1 MERNKTKFWGL
12 ISQKAI
18 MLGRSLYINMAPKWK
33 IVAGTATAILAG
45 IVIPSGST
53 LNLNN
58 GVINVGGDVVIEGS
72 LIATTGTVALSGN
85 WENITGLYASGTGS
99 VTFTASSGTQTIT
112 SGGVTI
118 ARDFYNLG
126 HNGAGTVQL
135 ISDDIRILG
144 DFENAAGTFDSNTQT
159 IAILGDWSHG
169 SSATFVHGSQT
180 VVFEGGNQ
188 TIRGSTSAFYNF
200 TKQSPGN
207 TLTFDINGEQV
218 FEGKLTLRGAMG
230 NIMNLVSNSPT
241 TMAKI
246 TLKPGEVSDSNSGL
260 QDIEWLVVED
270 SDARGGASGISG
282 LTLVGRNSSSNLAN
296 TENWVFGSA
305 IVTWQGD
312 IDNDWNRAANWDLG
326 IVPSNIDTAR
336 IPDVTAMYVQPRFS
350 SDVTVANMTLLDD
363 ATVDMNARDLV
374 VSGQLEL
381 DAGAMLEVKDGDLS
395 VLSLDNEGTVQLYG
409 QTTQNI
415 AITAIDEDSGTF
427 EFIGDS
433 DVSEI
438 FILKDFGAIDY
449 FNLVINDNDGGA
461 ADTFRTSA
469 DLVVRGTLTVTA
481 STLDLATNNNILTA
495 GLAGVGGVTVN
506 GGIFTSDAGAIT
518 TDGDLA
524 VSSGSFTSANNAM
537 SVEGDISVSATGSV
551 NISTTTLDAN
561 GSISI
566 AGTSSFTAPDGD
578 NIFTLYGDFTHSDT
592 ATFTHSSCTIILDG
606 GDQSVLG
613 DANTTFFDFNKSV
626 TVPSTLIFTTDSI
639 QTIAAGGNLTL
650 QGSDTTNLLY
660 IRSDIL
666 GTQSFI
672 ELTVG
677 ATQRLNF
684 LEVRDS
690 NASGTAA
697 GGSGAGNV
705 LPLVARN
712 SDDPNNNNTNWLL
725 SGAIIIW
732 EGDVSTDWDTL
743 GNWDLGL
750 VPEDRDTAIIPDVA
764 TVDPTLASIAG
775 AGVEVA
781 NIEIR
786 SGGQLTLSTNASEK
800 NLTITDTLTNDGTII
815 LNGSETLTINSVE
828 TNTSLAAGTFIYV
841 GNNTGNTFTVEDFG
855 ASGHYNLTINDT
867 NPTPS
872 IFNTDAVFTVN
883 NQLVVSGGTF
893 NPGAD
898 LNISDDVTVSAGTF
912 DVSGGFTT
920 AAVGTV
926 SLSGGALTAT
936 TGNLNVDGN
945 LEISGGAFTAP
956 GAGQAFTLGR
966 NFTQTAGSFTHS
978 SGEITFDSAE
988 AATINTNN
996 STFYDFTSTV
1006 FGKVIT
1012 IVAGDTVEVDNTV
1025 NLQGTTGNLLTIQ
1038 SDTPNT
1044 RANIIVNSASQS
1056 VQFLNVIDSDIGGP
1070 GNIGNDL
1077 VCFNCNDGNNN
1088 DDLEASPHW
1097 LFRALSITIPE
1108 DLKITDRGPTIIGLS
1123 DAGETVTFR
1132 SLVGDID
1139 TGVGSVVVDA
1149 NGNFR
1154 FEIPDA
1160 SLIDEEEN
1168 YITPYLGLL
1177 EGGRINIYV
1186 SASPTP
1192 AQQPTITS
1200 HSDGDEVRGGTPI
1213 ISGQGLAGAA
1223 VNILAH
1229 DQNGNM
1235 FLQSVGSTTVG
1246 PDLGSGF
1253 GNYSVQL
1260 STALLKGINYLS
1272 VTVDGVASDIVWLV
1286 LRDAFGVVFDSVEDT
1301 PINNAVITL
1310 YRAADNQP
1318 ATVADGD
1325 LDVGDTNPFTTTE
1338 DGLYS
1343 FLTANGDYYIDIQ
1356 SAAYN
1361 YPSLQTTFPAGR
1373 SIITGSL
1380 GEQFTTGLNN
1390 GAVLEMDQ
1398 PMDFNFITIRIE
1410 KTANKKEARIGDVV
1424 TYEIK
1429 IENLG
1434 ENLVEELYIQD
1445 RIPPGFKYI
1454 DDRVIL
1460 DGVPIENPTGKRDL
1474 LFSVGDFIAG
1484 QTKYLKYQL
1493 VVGSGVT
1500 LGNYE
1505 NSAYARYA
1513 DVDRYVSNIST
1524 ESVKIVLDPIFDLGT
1539 IIGKVF
1545 FDQNENGIQDAPEYV
1560 HMDRDVITENPIPN
1574 VKIVMEDGTVITTD
1588 KNGRFSVPAVLPGRH
1603 LLRLD
1608 ERTLPQGSYLT
1619 TDKAV
1624 IVDITQ
1630 GMIQKVNFGVNLD
1643 YDRFKTEDA
1652 QFFASRVKVSQEKGK
1667 PDPQLNVSLFGNEIV
1682 TYDGAFVEKAE
1693 FKIFTDYTPFIEIWR
1708 LEIFDSDTKRKL
1720 QVFTGNRYNIHDP
1733 IFWDGR
1739 DMKGEHV
1746 LFKDRNLEYM
1756 LYVENAKGNYD
1767 ETESQK
1773 LVFRELDD
1781 KEAYDKYIAEKVSS
1795 ASEYRN
1801 WINKERAVNRLKV
1814 RGIYVDGETVFVD
1827 RISAKLK
1834 SIRVM
1839 KGGEVVVDI
1848 PVIERYGLTAR
1859 EILEGA
1865 DTTKKED
1872 KLKII
1877 LPKGDYEVLVQED
1890 LGEKKKDVKDTGI
1903 VKGMLS
1909 ASGGAYD
1916 GLTARTGTSGDGSLS
1931 GEIVESP
1938 VKTYSQSIRVGED
1951 YMFFVGLGDAKAGY
1965 NFTSGNIE
1973 PIADDDKFNGGF
1985 WKEGKLSYFLKG
1997 KVLGKYLITSSY
2009 DSEREKKALFAGLDK
2024 DEYYPV
2030 YGDDSTIDRTATDTQ
2045 GNLYML
2051 IEWDKSSAKWGN
2063 YAVNFADTD
2072 FAKFSR
2078 SLYGGN
2084 VSFESMATNKYG
2096 EAKSNAVVF
2105 HSKTKEKTAHV
2116 EYLATGGSLYYLKHR
2131 DIVAESD
2138 KVLIE
2143 VRDKVTGLVIK
2154 SEEMKEGAD
2163 YEMDYERG
2171 RMLFWKPIQ
2180 MIVRSYSIISDDL
2193 FNGNLVYVVADY
2205 TYEVIDELNEAN
2217 YGTRV
2222 RQAIGENVLV
2232 GGTYVKESQNTTDYT
2247 LKGADVKAHLGADA
2261 NVSDEYAET
2270 TSSPGDNYVSTDGG
2284 ITFTQIAISDGAKG
2298 RAYGIKGDAKLFNR
2312 LGLTA
2317 KYQFVE
2323 NDFSTS
2329 ATTAQQGKEIFGFES
2344 VYDLSEQSRI
2354 SFRHD
2359 IQTLIED
2366 GNIQTQLQVGA
2377 TKTSTTLV
2385 QFIHQLRKLKL
2396 TGEYRRKVVTS
2407 RISQFESDS
2416 NTEENVLATRVDYE
2430 FNDRLKVSLQQDISI
2445 DGEDNDQ
2452 TTVGIVAKPTD
2463 KITLGAEKTFGE
2475 KGIATNLDMQI
2486 ETDGRVKFVGN
2497 YSVARDRSGN
2507 ITNDLDTV
2515 SSVGEEEGKN
2525 LLKISTDDTSASA
2538 VGSLGAIID
2547 ITDKLQLATTLGATD
2562 ILGENMATTLAL
2574 GGKSKLNETTSID
2587 STISVANSK
2596 KETATTVSVGGISQL
2611 DPETMVESKLSLT
2624 GSNEGA
2630 SSAVTFG
2637 GKSRVDE
2644 KTTTETQVSVTE
2656 ATDGGRTTAYTFGT
2670 KKKLSNDFELAST
2683 KTFGETAE
2691 ESFTQSGYSLIRE
2704 KDGKTLTGSLSR
2716 KYSET
2721 EVGDVSRTNIF
2732 GLTGDID
2739 DRWAVDGSYQA
2750 GDVQNHDGT
2759 RTKRDVFA
2767 LGVGYAKKDEETGD
2781 TLTSS
2786 TKIEL
2791 RRDQGANG
2799 GDDKRQYLAYNATE
2813 GYVTPD
2819 LKIMTKIEVSATEN
2833 ISNGTTEAE
2842 HREVMI
2848 GFGYRPVLHDRLNLL
2863 GRYTYL
2869 ESQGPAEQ
2877 EDTAMVEEERAHVL
2891 SGEAV
2896 FDINEHWQF
2905 AEKLAI
2911 RIAEEKVAGF
2921 NFTKTRTWLM
2931 IHRLNYKIDRDWS
2944 IGGEFRTLSVVEA
2957 KDIKR
2962 GLLIEASRNL
2972 GDFSQL
2978 GLGYNFTTFSD
2989 DLTDLD
2995 YSSQG
3000 PFVRMTGKLYDR
3012 TPEERERARQRWLDE
3027 KIRGW
3032 AWVMVNEELL
3042 KKDSPV
3048 LQELNEHFIMAQ
3060 EVYDKGEIEES
3071 RKIYKDIVIA
3081 GQMMFEEASAYI
3093 RGAISKEEKLKE
3105 MKVLADQYFKNG
3117 QYEKAKK
3124 ILEKILEET
3133 NEPMLE

>member
-1 MERNKTKFWGL
+1 MGINKTTIWEL
-12 ISQKAI
+12 IRQKALK
-18 MLGRSLYINMAPKWK
+18 LGNTLYGNMAPKWK
-33 IVAGTATAILAG
+33 LVAGTAILAG

-72 LIATTGTVALSGN
+72 LVATTGTVTLSGN
-85 WENITGLYASGTGS
+85 WENVTGLYASGTGS

-112 SGGVTI
+112 SGGVTV

-126 HNGAGTVQL
+126 HNGSGTVQL

-144 DFENAAGTFDSNTQT
+144 DFENAAGTFDANTQT

-200 TKQSPGN
+200 SKQSPGS

-230 NIMNLVSNSPT
+230 NIMNLVSNSPA
-241 TMAKI
+241 TMAQI
-246 TLKPGEVSDSNSGL
+246 TLRPGQVTDSNSGL

-282 LTLVGRNSSSNLAN
+282 LTLVGRNSSSNLSN

-336 IPDVTAMYVQPRFS
+336 IPDVSAVNVQPRFS
-350 SDVTVANMTLLDD
+350 SNVTIANLTLLDN
-363 ATVDMNARDLV
+363 ATVDMNTRDLV

-381 DAGAMLEVKDGDLS
+381 DAGAVLEVKDGDLS

-415 AITAIDEDSGTF
+415 AITAIDPDSGIF

-433 DVSEI
+433 DVSEA
-438 FILKDFGAIDY
+438 FILKDFGPVDY

-461 ADTFRTSA
+461 ADTFRTSS

-481 STLDLATNNNILTA
+481 STLDLATNNNVLTA

-506 GGIFTSDAGAIT
+506 GGIFTANTGGIT
-518 TDGDLA
+518 ADGDLT
-524 VSSGSFTSANNAM
+524 VSSGSFTSANNSM
-537 SVEGDISVSATGSV
+537 SVEGDIAVSATGSV
-551 NISTTTLDAN
+551 NVATTTLDVN
-561 GSISI
+561 GGLSI

-592 ATFTHSSCTIILDG
+592 AVFTHSSGTITLDG
-606 GDQSVLG
+606 GDQSILG
-613 DANTTFFDFNKSV
+613 NANTTFFDLNKSV
-626 TVPSTLIFTTDSI
+626 AVPSTLVFTASSI
-639 QTIAAGGNLTL
+639 QMIAAGGNLTL
-650 QGSDTTNLLY
+650 QGTDASNLLY
-660 IRSDIL
+660 IQSDIL
-666 GTQSFI
+666 GTESFI
-672 ELTVG
+672 ELRVG

-697 GGSGAGNV
+697 GGSGAVNV
-705 LPLVARN
+705 VTLVARN
-712 SDDPNNNNTNWLL
+712 SDEPNDNNTNWLFG
-725 SGAIIIW
+725 GAIITW
-732 EGDVSTDWDTL
+732 EGDISTDWDTL

-750 VPEDRDTAIIPDVA
+750 VPETRDTAIIPDVA

-800 NLTITDTLTNDGTII
+800 DLTVTDTLTNDGTII
-815 LNGSETLTINSVE
+815 LNGSETLTVNSVE
-828 TNTSLAAGTFIYV
+828 TDPALAAGTFIYV
-841 GNNTGNTFTVEDFG
+841 GNNTGNTFTVEDLAG
-855 ASGHYNLTINDT
+855 SGYYNLTINDT

-872 IFNTDAVFTVN
+872 TFNTDAVFTVN
-883 NQLVVSGGTF
+883 NQLAVSGGTF
-893 NPGAD
+893 NPGAN
-898 LNISDDVTVSAGTF
+898 LNISDDVA
-912 DVSGGFTT
+912 VSGGMFAVSGDFTV

-936 TGNLNVDGN
+936 AGNLDINGN

-956 GAGQAFTLGR
+956 GSGQTFTLGR

-978 SGEITFDSAE
+978 SGEITFDSSE
-988 AATINTNN
+988 AITINTNN
-996 STFYDFTSTV
+996 STFYDFTSVV

-1012 IVAGDTVEVDNTV
+1012 IVAGDTIEIDNEVD
-1025 NLQGTTGNLLTIQ
+1025 LQGTTGLLTTIQ

-1044 RANIIVNSASQS
+1044 RANIIVNQPLQS

-1070 GNIGNDL
+1070 GNIGNNL

-1088 DDLEASPHW
+1088 DDLEAAPHW
-1097 LFRALSITIPE
+1097 LFRVLSITIPV
-1108 DLKITDRGPTIIGLS
+1108 DSKTTDRTPTVIGVS

-1132 SLVGDID
+1132 SLVGAVDAV
-1139 TGVGSVVVDA
+1139 VGSVVVDA

-1160 SLIDEEEN
+1160 SLIDTGVN
-1168 YITPYLGLL
+1168 YVTPYLGVL
-1177 EGGRINIYV
+1177 EGGRINLNV
-1186 SASPTP
+1186 AATPNP

-1200 HSDGDEVRGGTPI
+1200 HSDGEKISGGLPI
-1213 ISGQGLAGAA
+1213 ISGQGVAGAA
-1223 VNILAH
+1223 VDILAH

-1235 FLQSVGSTTVG
+1235 LLQTVGSTTVG
-1246 PDLGSGF
+1246 ADLGSGF

-1272 VTVDGVASDIVWLV
+1272 VTVDGVASDITWLV
-1286 LRDAFGVVFDSVEDT
+1286 LSDVYGVVFDSVEDT
-1301 PINNAVITL
+1301 PVNNAIITL

-1325 LDVGDTNPFTTTE
+1325 LYGTDANPYTTTE
-1338 DGLYS
+1338 DGTYS
-1343 FLTANGDYYIDIQ
+1343 FLTANADYYINIQ

-1361 YPSLQTTFPAGR
+1361 YPSLQSTFPPGR

-1380 GEQFTTGLNN
+1380 GEQFTTGLNS
-1390 GAVLEMDQ
+1390 GAVLGMDQ

-1410 KTANKKEARIGDVV
+1410 KNANKKEARIGDVI

-1429 IENLG
+1429 IENMG
-1434 ENLVEELYIQD
+1434 ENLVEDLYIQD

-1505 NSAYARYA
+1505 NSAYARYI

-1524 ESVKIVLDPIFDLGT
+1524 ESVKIILDPIFDLGT

-1545 FDQNENGIQDAPEYV
+1545 FDQNENGVQDAPEYV

-1643 YDRFKTEDA
+1643 HDRFKTEDA
-1652 QFFASRVKVSQEKGK
+1652 KFFTNRVKVSQEKGK
-1667 PDPQLNVSLFGNEIV
+1667 PDPLLNVSLFGNEIV

-1693 FKIFTDYTPFIEIWR
+1693 FKIFTDYTPFIELWR
-1708 LEIFDSDTKRKL
+1708 IEVFDADTKRKL

-1739 DMKGEHV
+1739 DMKGDHV

-1767 ETESQK
+1767 ETEPQK
-1773 LVFRELDD
+1773 LAFRELAD
-1781 KEAYDKYIAEKVSS
+1781 KEAYDKYVAEKVSS
-1795 ASEYRN
+1795 VSDYRN
-1801 WINKERAVNRLKV
+1801 WINKEREENRLKV
-1814 RGIYVDGETVFVD
+1814 RGIYVDGETVFID

-1834 SIRVM
+1834 SIRIM
-1839 KGGEVVVDI
+1839 KDGEVLVDVPVVEI
-1848 PVIERYGLTAR
+1848 YGLTAR
-1859 EILEGA
+1859 DILEGA
-1865 DTTKKED
+1865 DTSQKDD

-1890 LGEKKKDVKDTGI
+1890 LGEKKKGVNDTGI

-1909 ASGGAYD
+1909 ASSGAYD
-1916 GLTARTGTSGDGSLS
+1916 GLASRAGTSADDGSLV
-1931 GEIVESP
+1931 GEIVGSP
-1938 VKTYSQSIRVGED
+1938 VKTYSQPIRVGED

-1965 NFTSGNIE
+1965 NFTGGNIE
-1973 PIADDDKFNGGF
+1973 PIAQDDKFNGGF
-1985 WKEGKLSYFLKG
+1985 WKEGKMAYYLKG

-2030 YGDDSTIDRTATDTQ
+2030 YGDDSMIDRTATDTQ

-2063 YAVNFADTD
+2063 YAVNFDDTE

-2105 HSKTKEKTAHV
+2105 HSKIKEKTAHV

-2171 RMLFWKPIQ
+2171 RMLFWKPIP
-2180 MIVRSYSIISDDL
+2180 MLVKSYSIISDDL

-2205 TYEVIDELNEAN
+2205 TYEIVEELNEATF
-2217 YGTRV
+2217 GTRV
-2222 RQAIGENVLV
+2222 QQALGENVLV
-2232 GGTYVKESQNTTDYT
+2232 GSTYVKESQNLTDYT
-2247 LKGADVKAHLGADA
+2247 LKGADVKVHLGADA
-2261 NVSDEYAET
+2261 NASAEYAET
-2270 TSSPGDNYVSTDGG
+2270 TASPGDNYVSTDGG
-2284 ITFTQIAISDGAKG
+2284 ITFTQIALGDAAKG

-2312 LGLTA
+2312 LGVTT

-2323 NDFSTS
+2323 NDFSTN
-2329 ATTAQQGKEIFGFES
+2329 ATTAQQGKEIIGIES
-2344 VYDLSEQSRI
+2344 IYDFNEESRAL
-2354 SFRHD
+2354 FRHD
-2359 IQTLIED
+2359 IQSLIED
-2366 GNIQTQLQVGA
+2366 GNVQTQLQLGA
-2377 TKTSTTLV
+2377 TKTATTLV
-2385 QFIHQLRKLKL
+2385 QYIHQLRKLKI

-2407 RISQFESDS
+2407 RISQFESES
-2416 NTEENVLATRVDYE
+2416 NTEENVLAARADYE
-2430 FNDRLKVSLQQDISI
+2430 FSDRLKLSLQQDISI

-2452 TTVGIVAKPTD
+2452 TTVGVVVKPTD

-2475 KGIATNLDMQI
+2475 KGIGTNLDMQI
-2486 ETDGRVKFVGN
+2486 DTDGRVKFVGN
-2497 YSVARDRSGN
+2497 YSVSRDRNGN
-2507 ITNDLDTV
+2507 ITNDIDTT
-2515 SSVGEEEGKN
+2515 STVGEEDGKN
-2525 LLKISTDDTSASA
+2525 LLKIAADDSSSNA

-2547 ITDKLQLATTLGATD
+2547 INDKLQVETTLGATD
-2562 ILGENMATTLAL
+2562 ILGENMATTLAF
-2574 GGKSKLNETTSID
+2574 GGKSKINETTSLD
-2587 STISVANSK
+2587 SSVSVANSK
-2596 KETATTVSVGGISQL
+2596 KETATTVSVGGTSQL
-2611 DPETMVESKLSLT
+2611 DPDTSVESKLSLT
-2624 GSNEGA
+2624 GSDEGA
-2630 SSAVTFG
+2630 SSALIFG

-2644 KTTTETQVSVTE
+2644 KTTTETQVSVDE
-2656 ATDGGRTTAYTFGT
+2656 ATDGGRTATYTFGT
-2670 KKKLSNDFELAST
+2670 KKKLSDEFELAST

-2704 KDGKTLTGSLSR
+2704 KDGKALTGSLSR

-2721 EVGDVSRTNIF
+2721 DVGDVSRTNIF

-2739 DRWAVDGSYQA
+2739 DRWAVEGSYQK
-2750 GDVQNHDGT
+2750 GDVLNHDGT
-2759 RTKRDVFA
+2759 STKRDVFT

-2786 TKIEL
+2786 TKLEL
-2791 RRDQGANG
+2791 RRDQGENG
-2799 GDDKRQYLAYNATE
+2799 GEDKRQYLAYNATE
-2813 GYVTPD
+2813 GYVTPA
-2819 LKIMTKIEVSATEN
+2819 LKLMTKIEVSATEN
-2833 ISNGTTEAE
+2833 LSTDTKEAQ

-2848 GFGYRPVLHDRLNLL
+2848 GFGYRPVLNDRLNLL

-2877 EDTAMVEEERAHVL
+2877 EDTALVEQERAHVL

-2896 FDINEHWQF
+2896 YDISEHWQF

-2911 RIAEEKVAGF
+2911 RVAEEKVAGF
-2921 NFTKTRTWLM
+2921 DFTKTRTWLM

-2962 GLLIEASRNL
+2962 GVLIEASRNL

-3032 AWVMVNEELL
+3032 AWVMVNEELS
-3042 KKDSPV
+3042 KENSPV

-3060 EVYDKGEIEES
+3060 EVYDRGEVEEA

-3081 GQMMFEEASAYI
+3081 GQMMFEEASEYI

-3133 NEPMLE
+3133 NKPMLE

>member
-1 MERNKTKFWGL
+1 MEKNKTTIWKL
-12 ISQKAI
+12 ISQKATI
-18 MLGRSLYINMAPKWK
+18 RVRALYSNMAPKWK
-33 IVAGTATAILAG
+33 LVAGTAILAG
-45 IVIPSGST
+45 IVIPSGSSF
-53 LNLNN
+53 NLNS
-58 GVINVGGDVVIEGS
+58 GVINVGGDVVIQGE
-72 LIATTGTVALSGN
+72 LVATTGTVTLSGN
-85 WENITGLYASGTGS
+85 WDNSVGVYSSGTGS

-135 ISDDIRILG
+135 VSDDIRILG

-169 SSATFVHGSQT
+169 SSATFVHGNQT

-188 TIRGSTSAFYNF
+188 TIRGSTSTFYNF

-207 TLTFDINGEQV
+207 TLTFDVSGEQV
-218 FEGKLTLRGAMG
+218 FEGRLTLRGAMG
-230 NIMNLVSNSPT
+230 NVMNLASTSPAS
-241 TMAKI
+241 MAMI
-246 TLKPGEVSDSNSGL
+246 TLRPGQITDSNSGL

-270 SDARGGASGISG
+270 SDARGGPSGISG
-282 LTLVGRNSSSNLAN
+282 LTLVGRNSSSGLNN
-296 TENWVFGSA
+296 TENWVFGAA

-326 IVPSNIDTAR
+326 IVPTSIDTAR
-336 IPDVTAMYVQPRFS
+336 IPDVTAAYVQPRFS

-363 ATVDMNARDLV
+363 ATVDMNLRNLV

-395 VLSLDNEGTVQLYG
+395 VLTLDNEGTVQLYG
-409 QTTQNI
+409 QTTQTI
-415 AITAIDEDSGTF
+415 AITAVDPDSGTF

-433 DVSEI
+433 DVSET
-438 FILKDFGAIDY
+438 FILKDFGVIDY

-461 ADTFRTSA
+461 ADTFRTNA

-481 STLDLATNNNILTA
+481 SGIDLATNGNALVA
-495 GLAGVGGVTVN
+495 GLAGVGGITID
-506 GGIFTSDAGAIT
+506 GGAFSSDTGSIT

-537 SVEGDISVSATGSV
+537 SVEGDIDVNTTGSV
-551 NISTTTLDAN
+551 NVATATLDAN
-561 GSISI
+561 GSLSISNT
-566 AGTSSFTAPDGD
+566 ASFTAPDGD

-592 ATFTHSSCTIILDG
+592 ATFTHSSGTITLDG
-606 GDQSVLG
+606 GDQSILG
-613 DANTTFFDFNKSV
+613 DANTLFFDFNKSV
-626 TVPSTLIFTTDSI
+626 TTPSTLIFTTDSI

-650 QGSDTTNLLY
+650 QGSDATNLLY
-660 IRSDIL
+660 IQSDIL
-666 GTQSFI
+666 GTQSYI

-677 ATQRLNF
+677 ATQTLRY

-712 SDDPNNNNTNWLL
+712 SDEPNGNNTNWLL
-725 SGAIIIW
+725 SGAIITW
-732 EGDVSTDWDTL
+732 EGDISTDWDTL

-750 VPEDRDTAIIPDVA
+750 VPETRDTAIIPNVA
-764 TVDPTLASIAG
+764 TVYPTLASIVG
-775 AGVEVA
+775 TGVDVA

-786 SGGQLTLSTNASEK
+786 NGGQLTLSTNASEK
-800 NLTITDTLTNDGTII
+800 NLTVTDTLTNDGTII

-828 TNTSLAAGTFIYV
+828 TDPSLAAGTFIYV

-855 ASGHYNLTINDT
+855 ASGHYNLIINDT

-872 IFNTDAVFTVN
+872 TFTSDAAFTVN
-883 NQLVVSGGTF
+883 NQLTVSGGTF

-898 LNISDDVTVSAGTF
+898 LNISDDVNVTGGAFAVSGDFTVS
-912 DVSGGFTT
+912 
-920 AAVGTV
+920 AVGTV
-926 SLSGGALTAT
+926 SLGGGAITAT
-936 TGNLNVDGN
+936 AGNLNIDGD
-945 LEISGGAFTAP
+945 LEISGGAFTSP

-988 AATINTNN
+988 AITINTNN
-996 STFYDFTSTV
+996 STFYDLTSQV

-1012 IVAGDTVEVDNTV
+1012 IVAGDTIEVDNTIT
-1025 NLQGTTGNLLTIQ
+1025 LQGTTGNLLTIQ
-1038 SDTPNT
+1038 SDNPNT
-1044 RANIIVNSASQS
+1044 RANIIVNQPNQS

-1070 GNIGNDL
+1070 GNLGNDL
-1077 VCFNCNDGNNN
+1077 VCFNCTDGNNN

-1097 LFRALSITIPE
+1097 LFRTLSITLPE
-1108 DLKITDRGPTIIGLS
+1108 DLKTTDRGPTIIGIS

-1132 SLVGDID
+1132 SLVGEVD
-1139 TGVGSVVVDA
+1139 TVVGSVLVDA

-1160 SLIDEEEN
+1160 SLIDEEDN

-1186 SASPTP
+1186 EASPTP
-1192 AQQPTITS
+1192 EKQPTITS
-1200 HSDGDEVRGGTPI
+1200 HSDGDYVSGGMPT
-1213 ISGQGLAGAA
+1213 ISGQGLAGAT
-1223 VNILAH
+1223 VDILARDENH
-1229 DQNGNM
+1229 NLL
-1235 FLQSVGSTTVG
+1235 LQSVGSTTVG
-1246 PDLGSGF
+1246 ADLGSGF

-1260 STALLKGINYLS
+1260 STALPKGINYLS
-1272 VTVDGVASDIVWLV
+1272 VTVDGVASDITWLV
-1286 LRDAFGVVFDSVEDT
+1286 LRDTFGVVFDSVEDT
-1301 PINNAVITL
+1301 PIKNAVITL
-1310 YRAADNQP
+1310 YRAADNLP

-1325 LDVGDTNPFTTTE
+1325 LYATDSNPFTTTE
-1338 DGLYS
+1338 DGTYS
-1343 FLTANGDYYIDIQ
+1343 FLTANGDYYIGIQ
-1356 SAAYN
+1356 NAAYN

-1373 SIITGSL
+1373 SVITGSR
-1380 GEQFTTGLNN
+1380 GEQFTTGLNS
-1390 GAVLEMDQ
+1390 GAVVEMDQ

-1410 KTANKKEARIGDVV
+1410 KNANKNEAHIGDVV

-1434 ENLVEELYIQD
+1434 DNLVEDLYIQD
-1445 RIPPGFKYI
+1445 KIPPGFKYI

-1460 DGVPIENPTGKRDL
+1460 DGVPIENPTGARNL
-1474 LFSVGDFIAG
+1474 LFSVGDLIAG

-1493 VVGSGVT
+1493 VIGSGVT
-1500 LGNYE
+1500 YGNYE
-1505 NSAYARYA
+1505 NSAYARYI
-1513 DVDRYVSNIST
+1513 DEDRYVSNIAT
-1524 ESVKIVLDPIFDLGT
+1524 ASVKIVVDPIFDLGT
-1539 IIGKVF
+1539 VIGKVF

-1574 VKIVMEDGTVITTD
+1574 VKIVMEDGKVITTD
-1588 KNGRFSVPAVLPGRH
+1588 KNGRFSVPAVMPGRH

-1608 ERTLPQGSYLT
+1608 ERTLPEGSYLT

-1624 IVDITQ
+1624 IIDVTQ

-1652 QFFASRVKVSQEKGK
+1652 KFFANRVKVSQEKGK
-1667 PDPQLNVSLFGNEIV
+1667 PEPQLNVSLFGSEIV
-1682 TYDGAFVEKAE
+1682 TYEGAFVENAE
-1693 FKIFTDYTPFIEIWR
+1693 FRIFTDYSPFIELWR
-1708 LEIFDSDTKRKL
+1708 LEIIDADTKRKL
-1720 QVFTGNRYNIHDP
+1720 QVFSGNRFNIHDP

-1739 DMKGEHV
+1739 DMKGDHV
-1746 LFKDRNLEYM
+1746 LFQDRNIEYM

-1773 LVFRELDD
+1773 IVFRQLQDE
-1781 KEAYDKYIAEKVSS
+1781 EAYEKYKEENTSHV
-1795 ASEYRN
+1795 SEYRN

-1814 RGIYVDGETVFVD
+1814 KGIYVDGETVFVD

-1834 SIRVM
+1834 SVRVM
-1839 KGGEVVVDI
+1839 KGGEVVVDV
-1848 PVIERYGLTAR
+1848 PVLERYGLTAR

-1865 DTTKKED
+1865 DTGKTED

-1877 LPKGDYEVLVQED
+1877 LPKGDYDILVQED
-1890 LGEKKKDVKDTGI
+1890 LGDKKVDTKDTGLI
-1903 VKGMLS
+1903 SGMMS
-1909 ASGGAYD
+1909 VSGGTFD
-1916 GLTARTGTSGDGSLS
+1916 GLSSGTGAIRQDGPVP
-1931 GEIVESP
+1931 GKVIESP

-1965 NFTSGNIE
+1965 NFTSGDIE
-1973 PIADDDKFNGGF
+1973 PIANDDKFNGGF
-1985 WKEGKLSYFLKG
+1985 WKEGKMAYFLKG

-2009 DSEREKKALFAGLDK
+2009 DSQREQKALFESLDK

-2030 YGDDSTIDRTATDTQ
+2030 YGDDSTIDRSATDTQ
-2045 GNLYML
+2045 GNLYLLM
-2051 IEWDKSSAKWGN
+2051 EWDKSSAKWGN
-2063 YAVNFADTD
+2063 YAVNFDDTE

-2084 VSFESMATNKYG
+2084 VTFESMAVNKFG
-2096 EAKSNAVVF
+2096 ESKTNAVVF
-2105 HSKTKEKTAHV
+2105 HSKTKEQTAHV

-2131 DIVAESD
+2131 DIVADSD
-2138 KVLIE
+2138 KVIIE

-2163 YEMDYERG
+2163 YEMDYARG
-2171 RMLFWKPIQ
+2171 RILFWKPVP

-2193 FNGNLVYVVADY
+2193 MSGNLVYVTADY
-2205 TYEVIDELNEAN
+2205 TYDVTEEMNEAN

-2222 RQAIGENVLV
+2222 RQAIGENVLL
-2232 GGTYVKESQNTTDYT
+2232 GGTYVNESQNITDYT
-2247 LKGADVKAHLGADA
+2247 LKGADVRVHLGSDA
-2261 NVSDEYAET
+2261 NVSAEYAET
-2270 TSSPGDNYVSTDGG
+2270 ESSPGDNYVSTDGG
-2284 ITFTQIAISDGAKG
+2284 ITFTEIAIDDTAKG
-2298 RAYGIKGDAKLFNR
+2298 RAYGIRGDARLFNR
-2312 LGLTA
+2312 LGLKA

-2323 NDFSTS
+2323 NDFSTT
-2329 ATTAQQGKEIFGFES
+2329 ATTAQQGKEIIEFES
-2344 VYDLSEQSRI
+2344 IYDLGDQSRI

-2377 TKTSTTLV
+2377 TKTATTLV
-2385 QFIHQLRKLKL
+2385 QFMHQIQKLKL
-2396 TGEYRRKVVTS
+2396 TSEYRRKVVTS
-2407 RISQFESDS
+2407 RISQFESES
-2416 NTEENVLATRVDYE
+2416 NTEENVLATRADYE
-2430 FNDRLKVSLQQDISI
+2430 FSDRLKVSLQQDISI

-2452 TTVGIVAKPTD
+2452 TTMGVVVKPTD

-2475 KGIATNLDMQI
+2475 KGVATNLDMQI

-2497 YSVARDRSGN
+2497 YSVARDREGK
-2507 ITNDLDTV
+2507 ITNDFDTA
-2515 SSVGEEEGKN
+2515 SSVGEEDGKN
-2525 LLKISTDDTSASA
+2525 QLKISTDDTAATA

-2547 ITDKLQLATTLGATD
+2547 ISDKLQVETTVGATD

-2574 GGKSKLNETTSID
+2574 GGRSKINETTSLD
-2587 STISVANSK
+2587 STVSIANSK

-2611 DPETMVESKLSLT
+2611 DADTMVESKLALT
-2624 GSNEGA
+2624 GADGGT
-2630 SSAVTFG
+2630 SSALTFG
-2637 GKSRVDE
+2637 GRSRVDE
-2644 KTTTETQVSVTE
+2644 KTTTESQVSVTE
-2656 ATDGGRTTAYTFGT
+2656 ATDGGRATAYTFGT
-2670 KKKLSNDFELAST
+2670 KKKLSDEFELAST
-2683 KTFGETAE
+2683 KTFGETAS

-2704 KDGKTLTGSLSR
+2704 KDGKSLKGSLSR
-2716 KYSET
+2716 KYAET

-2739 DRWAVDGSYQA
+2739 DRWAIDGAYER

-2759 RTKRDVFA
+2759 LTKRGVFT

-2786 TKIEL
+2786 TKIEF
-2791 RRDQGANG
+2791 RDDQGANG

-2813 GYVTPD
+2813 GYVTPA
-2819 LKIMTKIEVSATEN
+2819 LKVMTKIEVSATEN
-2833 ISNGTTEAE
+2833 TSADTTEAQ

-2848 GFGYRPVLHDRLNLL
+2848 GFGYRPVLNDRLNLL

-2877 EDTAMVEEERAHVL
+2877 EDTALIEQERAHVL

-2896 FDINEHWQF
+2896 FDINEKWQF
-2905 AEKLAI
+2905 AEKLAL
-2911 RIAEEKVAGF
+2911 RIAEEKVTGF

-2931 IHRLNYKIDRDWS
+2931 IHRLNYKIDRDWT
-2944 IGGEFRTLSVVEA
+2944 IGGEFRALSVVEA
-2957 KDIKR
+2957 KDIKK
-2962 GLLIEASRNL
+2962 GILIEASRSL

-2978 GLGYNFTTFSD
+2978 GLGYNFTTFND

-2995 YSSQG
+2995 YTSQG

-3012 TPEERERARQRWLDE
+3012 TPEEKERSRQRWLDE
-3027 KIRGW
+3027 KIKKW
-3032 AWVMVNEELL
+3032 AWIMVNEELSNN
-3042 KKDSPV
+3042 DSLV
-3048 LQELNEHFIMAQ
+3048 LQELNEHFLMAQ
-3060 EVYDKGEIEES
+3060 EVYEKGEIEEA
-3071 RKIYKDIVIA
+3071 RKIYKYIVVA
-3081 GQMMFEEASAYI
+3081 GQMMIEEASEYI
-3093 RGAISKEEKLKE
+3093 RGVISKEEKLKE

-3133 NEPMLE
+3133 DNRMLE